1 MNKKHIGIIA
11 VIVIVAAG
19 GGFFGGMKYAQSKSS
34 IKLGSFAVGQGRMGT
49 FQQGVGGT
57 NTARRATPGGQFING
72 QVLSKDDKSVTV
84 KVGDTGSKI
93 IFYSASTSV
102 GKTTSGTAD
111 DIAVGSEVMVSGTSN
126 ADGSITAQNIQIR
139 PNAPQM
145 MGQPVK

>member
-1 MNKKHIGIIA
+1 MNKKHIGIVA

-34 IKLGSFAVGQGRMGT
+34 IKPGSFAAGQGRTGM
-49 FQQGVGGT
+49 FQQGNGGS
-57 NTARRATPGGQFING
+57 NVARRTNSGGQFVNG
-72 QVLSKDDKSVTV
+72 QVLSKDEKSVTV

-93 IFYSASTSV
+93 IFYSSSTSI
-102 GKTTSGTAD
+102 GKTTSGTAE

-126 ADGSITAQNIQIR
+126 SDGSITAQNIQIR
-139 PNAPQM
+139 PNTPQT